1 MHFYKYH
8 TFRIR
13 DMKLGRDF
21 VLGLDPFTG
30 RVLDQGNTAKRTLY
44 ASTYSDSE
52 PYRSRPRM
60 PYFSLLLCDQY

>member
-21 VLGLDPFTG
+21 GLHPFTG
-30 RVLDQGNTAKRTLY
+30 RDL
-44 ASTYSDSE
+44 
-52 PYRSRPRM
+52 RPGKHRETNAIRK
-60 PYFSLLLCDQY
+60 YIF

>member
-13 DMKLGRDF
+13 DMKLGPDF

-30 RVLDQGNTAKRTLY
+30 RDLRSWKHCGTNVIRKYIFRP
-44 ASTYSDSE
+44 SE
-52 PYRSRPRM
+52 P
-60 PYFSLLLCDQY
+60 